1 MSYLR
6 GGQEVGRV
14 FCPQCGNAA
23 LDKVEVVISED
34 GQEQF
39 GVRKRHILRGTR
51 FSLPKPAVR
60 MLGASRRRSLC
71 RLEQVHKA
79 SARSHCEECE

>member
-1 MSYLR
+1 M
-6 GGQEVGRV
+6 

-23 LDKVEVVISED
+23 LDKVEVVVSE
-34 GQEQF
+34 GGLEQF

-60 MLGASRRRSLC
+60 KHTFVVLMANSAMHCMDCSLTF
-71 RLEQVHKA
+71 
-79 SARSHCEECE
+79 